1 MCIYSLTYVQFIAER
16 EIIHK
21 QLNGKNM
28 SEASMQ
34 AGKVNEFNEEKMN
47 FIYQLKTQLYE
58 KLFIKILKNHVRKIH
73 DFY

>member
-1 MCIYSLTYVQFIAER
+1 
-16 EIIHK
+16 
-21 QLNGKNM
+21 M

-34 AGKVNEFNEEKMN
+34 AGKVSEFNEEKMN

-58 KLFIKILKNHVRKIH
+58 KLFIKILKNHVTKIH